1 VADKGEGLDRDL
13 LALEAHLRSLETEY
27 NKYFAGRLK
36 RPPTDARARVNQL
49 IRRLD
54 RLHVP
59 NYGDRFR
66 FGTLQARYAALVE
79 LWDRA
84 VRAREEGRPGPFAVP
99 QKPAA
104 ADEASPSDERILHV
118 AAFQDPRRE
127 MDKLQDLYEQL
138 SEARRAVGA
147 EVVPFH
153 RFAELIKGQVQRLQQ
168 RGSAEV
174 AFRVGVKEGKVRL
187 TAKGMRGRKP

>member
-1 VADKGEGLDRDL
+1 VADGGEGLDRDL

-27 NKYFAGRLK
+27 NKYFAGRRK
-36 RPPTDARARVNQL
+36 RPPTDSRARVDQL
-49 IRRLD
+49 VRRLD
-54 RLHVP
+54 RLHMP

-66 FGTLQARYAALVE
+66 FGTLQARYAALLE

-84 VRAREEGRPGPFAVP
+84 VRAREEGRPGPFAGP
-99 QKPAA
+99 QKSGPAR
-104 ADEASPSDERILHV
+104 DGSSSDERILHV

-138 SEARRAVGA
+138 SEARRAAGGEA
-147 EVVPFH
+147 VPFH
-153 RFAELIKGQVQRLQQ
+153 RFAELIQGQVQQLQQ

-174 AFRVGVKEGKVRL
+174 AFRVGVKDGKVRL